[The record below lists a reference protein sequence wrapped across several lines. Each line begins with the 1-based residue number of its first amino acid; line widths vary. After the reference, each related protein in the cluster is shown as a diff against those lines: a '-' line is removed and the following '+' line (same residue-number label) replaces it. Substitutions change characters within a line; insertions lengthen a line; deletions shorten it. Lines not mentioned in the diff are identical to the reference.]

1 MEDTVLL
8 GHGSGGTMMK
18 RIIDEVFFDAYA
30 GDELLRGD
38 DAAVLMPFAL
48 AAGADARAGEAANL
62 GATGTGDILDGSA
75 STNPSS
81 PTDAGAAAADAAGA
95 GAAAADAAGAGTT
108 SRSPSVPSASLHA
121 FPQDASSQDGRI
133 AFSTDSFVVSPHFF
147 PGGDIGRLAVCGTVN
162 DIATSGAIPL
172 YLSCGFI
179 LEEGY
184 PIADLKRICA
194 SMAKAAREA
203 GVRLVT
209 GDTKVVNRGHGD
221 GVFIN
226 TSGIGVVPAGVNLSG
241 AYCQPGDKVLVSGTL
256 GDHGITIMSCRES
269 LSFSADIQSD
279 AAPLN
284 HLIADVLRAT
294 GSVATEAPA
303 DKTPATGHHAEGLS
317 APGASG
323 APGPSHVF
331 TASSVPGPSQVSE
344 VSTSSDKSLEPGRAG
359 VPLCPVRCFRDPT
372 RGGLAS
378 TLNELA
384 AQSCVDIQVD
394 EDAIPVKPQVLGAC
408 DMLGY
413 DVLQVANEGKMVCVV
428 APEAADAALAAMRA
442 NPYGVDAAIIG
453 EVSAAR
459 ADRGPKVYVRN
470 AFGGR
475 RILDMLVGEQLP
487 RIC

>member
-1 MEDTVLL
+1 MKGPNVENQVLL

-30 GDELLRGD
+30 GDELRRGD
-38 DAAVLMPFAL
+38 DAATLAPF
-48 AAGADARAGEAANL
+48 GEIDL
-62 GATGTGDILDGSA
+62 
-75 STNPSS
+75 STFS
-81 PTDAGAAAADAAGA
+81 P
-95 GAAAADAAGAGTT
+95 
-108 SRSPSVPSASLHA
+108 
-121 FPQDASSQDGRI
+121 DGRF
-133 AFSTDSFVVSPHFF
+133 AFSTDSFVVTPHFF

-162 DIATSGAIPL
+162 DVATSGARPL

-179 LEEGY
+179 LEEGF
-184 PIADLKRICA
+184 PMDNLRRICQ
-194 SMAKAAREA
+194 SMAEAAKEA
-203 GVRLVT
+203 GVRIVT

-226 TSGIGVVPAGVNLSG
+226 TSGVGVMPRGLNLSG
-241 AYCQPGDKVLVSGTL
+241 ANCKPGDKVIVSGTL

-269 LSFSADIQSD
+269 LSFTADVESD

-284 HLIADVLRAT
+284 HLIADVLEAT
-294 GSVATEAPA
+294 GSY
-303 DKTPATGHHAEGLS
+303 S
-317 APGASG
+317 
-323 APGPSHVF
+323 
-331 TASSVPGPSQVSE
+331 
-344 VSTSSDKSLEPGRAG
+344 VSTDVPPCLPGSFTNGDNLVIDDIYFSDDMSSQLLETTDA
-359 VPLCPVRCFRDPT
+359 PLAPVRCFRDPT

-384 AQSCVDIQVD
+384 DQSQVDIEID
-394 EDAIPVKPQVLGAC
+394 EDAIPVNPSVRGAC

-428 APEAADAALAAMRA
+428 SADLADQALSAMRA
-442 NPYGVDAAIIG
+442 NPRGKDAAIIG
-453 EVSAAR
+453 EVSEAR